1 MDITKIFE
9 EWDKDGAID
18 QGNISRT
25 ATDIPKIHNK
35 YFRFYVEEGLKLKK
49 LRAEYKILVRLK
61 TEWYKG
67 DLDEE
72 EMKIHG
78 WKPQPLKILRA
89 DIPQYIESDPDIIKK
104 TLIVGLQEEVVG
116 YLESIV
122 KQINNRNFILK
133 TIVDFE
139 KFRTGG

>member
-1 MDITKIFE
+1 MDIAKIFE